1 MKIKQAKKYKI
12 YLLSLLLI
20 SFLMLCFD
28 GTVFKNYDSINHL
41 FKADVFDR
49 KEFKEASLK
58 SDDLCQ
64 KIEEDGIVLLKNE
77 NECLPLKEENTKIN
91 LFGWS
96 SSDSGNILR
105 GIGSGYSLIPDDKK
119 VTLISALEAEGFVLN
134 QNLIDFY
141 KDFYN
146 EDFLDENMKDRNI
159 LYEPSLES
167 YTDSMISKAVEF
179 SDIAVM
185 TISRVI
191 GENSGEGSQY
201 QEKINSLGYVKD
213 ESRHYLE
220 ISKEERDLL
229 SLLENKFSKV
239 IVLINSTNPL
249 ELSFLEEDKI
259 QACLSIG
266 LPGQS
271 GMRSVAKI
279 IKGDS
284 TPSGRLTDTY
294 LKDFSL
300 EPTYNTY
307 MPSFD
312 KENQAHVFYGENIY
326 VGYRFYETA
335 FKEGYYKNLNYDDV
349 VLYPF
354 GYGLSYS
361 KFKWT
366 IENISKNDGDS
377 ISKDDEIT
385 VSLSVENV
393 GDYKGKDTILL
404 FVHSPYSKN
413 GIEKSETQL
422 LGFVKSTS
430 LEKGEKQT
438 GLTISFN
445 PYDFA
450 SFDCYDNN
458 NNGFKG
464 YEVEKGEY
472 LFTLN
477 ETSHEVKDMDVNSFT
492 FKIEDDI
499 KYDKDPDTG
508 NDVGVLF
515 DSNSYGNG
523 IDGSEFSLDQSYLT
537 RSDFTSSFINSF
549 DVKKMNNSKVKE
561 VNGLNCYDIV
571 SKSID
576 KMPEFSCDNK
586 LCLVTKEDGSK
597 PSLSELKSS
606 NQTFVYN
613 TDLISEIAN
622 GDEELLKKLVD
633 QMSKEEV
640 KGLVENSGFKTDA
653 IYSISKPLYKEYD
666 GTCGLNTTVIS
677 NRSTLWTAFP
687 SITVLGQTF
696 DISLASQFGE
706 SVANEAKE
714 TGVSGWYAPSCNIH
728 RSSFTG
734 RNSEYFSEDPI
745 LTGNMAGSILL
756 ACKENGLNTYLKH
769 FVMAELGDN
778 NPGVN
783 EWNTEQALREIYL
796 KPFEIAIKKYQ
807 CTGLMSSFNR
817 IGATWTGSNYSLM
830 TKLLRGEWGYKGVVI
845 SDYSDGEEPLST
857 QAGILAGNDM
867 WLNDKEKNARSLD
880 ENDKVYMTKAK
891 EACSHYLYSLCSTL
905 DYQNNHN
912 DSSKLVYKMIKRTDF
927 PIWFIIFL
935 SINGVVFVTIVI
947 VAIMIIK
954 RKEEVN

>member
-28 GTVFKNYDSINHL
+28 GAIFKNYDSINHL

-249 ELSFLEEDKI
+249 ELSFLEEEKI

-335 FKEGYYKNLNYDDV
+335 FKEGYYNYDDV

-492 FKIEDDI
+492 FKIDDDI

-537 RSDFTSSFINSF
+537 RSDFASSFINSF
-549 DVKKMNNSKVKE
+549 DVKKMSSSKVKE

-706 SVANEAKE
+706 SVASEAKE

>member
-96 SSDSGNILR
+96 SSDNGNILR
-105 GIGSGYSLIPDDKK
+105 GIGSGYSSIPDVKK
-119 VTLISALEAEGFVLN
+119 VTLISALEAEGFILN

-179 SDIAVM
+179 SDIAIM

-229 SLLENKFSKV
+229 LLLENKFNKV

-300 EPTYNTY
+300 ESTYYTY
-307 MPSFD
+307 LPSFD

-445 PYDFA
+445 LYDFA
-450 SFDCYDNN
+450 SFDCYDKN

-477 ETSHEVKDMDVNSFT
+477 ETSHEVKDMDKSSFT
-492 FKIEDDI
+492 FKVDDDI
-499 KYDKDPDTG
+499 KFDKDPDTG
-508 NDVGVLF
+508 NEVGVLF

-523 IDGSEFSLDQSYLT
+523 IDGSEFALDQSYLT
-537 RSDFTSSFINSF
+537 RADFTSSFINSF
-549 DVKKMNNSKVKE
+549 DVKKMNSSKVKE

-571 SKSID
+571 SKDID

-622 GDEELLKKLVD
+622 GGEELLKKLVD

-666 GTCGLNTTVIS
+666 GTCGLNTSVIS

-687 SITVLGQTF
+687 SITILGQTF

-706 SVANEAKE
+706 SVSSEAKE

-796 KPFEIAIKKYQ
+796 KPFEIAIKKYH

-880 ENDKVYMTKAK
+880 ENDRVYMTKAK

-935 SINGVVFVTIVI
+935 SINGVVFVTLVI

>member
-1 MKIKQAKKYKI
+1 
-12 YLLSLLLI
+12 
-20 SFLMLCFD
+20 MLCFD
-28 GTVFKNYDSINHL
+28 GVVFKNYDSINHL

-49 KEFKEASLK
+49 KEFKEVSLK

-105 GIGSGYSLIPDDKK
+105 GIGSGYSSIPDDKK
-119 VTLISALEAEGFVLN
+119 VTLISALEAEGFILN

-146 EDFLDENMKDRNI
+146 EDFLDENMNNRNI

-213 ESRHYLE
+213 ETRHYLE
-220 ISKEERDLL
+220 ISKEERNLL

-279 IKGDS
+279 IKGNS
-284 TPSGRLTDTY
+284 NPSGRLTDTY

-300 EPTYNTY
+300 EPTYKTY

-312 KENQAHVFYGENIY
+312 NDDQAHVFYGENIY

-335 FKEGYYKNLNYDDV
+335 FKEGYYKNMNYDDV

-366 IENISKNDGDS
+366 IDDITKNDGDS
-377 ISKDDEIT
+377 ISKDDKIT

-422 LGFVKSTS
+422 LGFVKSTT
-430 LEKGEKQT
+430 LDKGEKQT
-438 GLTISFN
+438 GLTISFS

-450 SFDCYDNN
+450 SFDCYDKN

-464 YEVEKGEY
+464 YEVEKGKY

-477 ETSHEVKDMDVNSFT
+477 ETSHEVKDMDKNSFT
-492 FKIEDDI
+492 FKVDDDI
-499 KYDKDPDTG
+499 KYDKDPNTG
-508 NDVGVLF
+508 NEVGVLF

-549 DVKKMNNSKVKE
+549 DVKKMNSSKVKE

-571 SKSID
+571 SKNID

-597 PSLSELKSS
+597 PSLSELKTS

-613 TDLISEIAN
+613 TDLISKIAD
-622 GDEELLKKLVD
+622 GDEESLKKLVD

-666 GTCGLNTTVIS
+666 GTCGLNTIVIS

-696 DISLASQFGE
+696 DVSLASQFGE
-706 SVANEAKE
+706 SVASEAKE

-745 LTGNMAGSILL
+745 LTGNMAGSIVL

-796 KPFEIAIKKYQ
+796 KPFEIAIKKYH

-880 ENDKVYMTKAK
+880 ENDNVYMTKAK

-905 DYQNNHN
+905 NYQNNHT

-935 SINGVVFVTIVI
+935 SINGVVFVTLVI

>member
-1 MKIKQAKKYKI
+1 
-12 YLLSLLLI
+12 
-20 SFLMLCFD
+20 MLCFD

>member
-249 ELSFLEEDKI
+249 ELSFLEEEKI

-335 FKEGYYKNLNYDDV
+335 FKEGYYNYDDV

-458 NNGFKG
+458 KNGFKG
-464 YEVEKGEY
+464 YEVENGEY